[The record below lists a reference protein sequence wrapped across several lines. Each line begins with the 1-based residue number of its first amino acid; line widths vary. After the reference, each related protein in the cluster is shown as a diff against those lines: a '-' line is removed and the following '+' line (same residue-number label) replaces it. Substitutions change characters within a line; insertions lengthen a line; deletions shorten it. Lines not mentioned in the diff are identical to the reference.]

1 MENEKK
7 RKDST
12 FLRVMKISAAL
23 IGTGV
28 CVYSVTTCLH
38 HHQYV
43 RLLHL
48 ITKT

>member
-1 MENEKK
+1 MKNTETRN
-7 RKDST
+7 DST
-12 FLRVMKISAAL
+12 FLRVMKITTAL

-28 CVYSVTTCLH
+28 CVYSVATCLKDH
-38 HHQYV
+38 KYV

>member
-1 MENEKK
+1 MSTEKK
-7 RKDST
+7 KDSA
-12 FLRVMKISAAL
+12 FLRVMKITTAL

-28 CVYSVTTCLH
+28 CVYSVASCLSRR
-38 HHQYV
+38 QYV